1 MEVKKW
7 KIVSSEYKLR
17 SPWVNVRRDVCRLPT
32 GVINPEYY
40 IFELP
45 TWVNII
51 AITREGKFVMVEQYR
66 HGLRDVYTEIVGG
79 AMEEGE
85 TCLEAAKRELLEESG
100 YGNGTWREFMTI
112 SQNPG
117 NSDNLTHV
125 FLATDVERISDQHL
139 DATEDIKV
147 RLLTEQE
154 VYRILA
160 DDEMKQALMAA
171 PLWKYFALKAQG
183 RLPE

>member
-51 AITREGKFVMVEQYR
+51 AITCEGKFVMVEQYR

-147 RLLTEQE
+147 RLLTEAE
-154 VYRILA
+154 VYRLLVE
-160 DDEMKQALMAA
+160 DEMKQALMAA

>member
-7 KIVSSEYKLR
+7 EIVSSEYKLR

-79 AMEEGE
+79 AMGKGR
-85 TCLEAAKRELLEESG
+85 L
-100 YGNGTWREFMTI
+100 TWRLPGGNCLR
-112 SQNPG
+112 NP
-117 NSDNLTHV
+117 
-125 FLATDVERISDQHL
+125 AT
-139 DATEDIKV
+139 ATE
-147 RLLTEQE
+147 RGASL
-154 VYRILA
+154 
-160 DDEMKQALMAA
+160 
-171 PLWKYFALKAQG
+171 
-183 RLPE
+183 